1 VTDHSPSESITGDEV
16 EAGPTD
22 IERFGYTQELKRSL
36 STADLVIYGL
46 IFMVPIAPFAIFGS
60 VFSLSG
66 GMVALAYCIGLVAM
80 LFTANSYAQMARAFP
95 IAGSVYSYA
104 GRGIARPVGFLSG
117 WAMPLDYIFVPALLY
132 LASSLAMNATIP
144 AVPAWAWLVGF
155 VVLNTVINYLGITLT
170 ARINRVMIVLE
181 LIVLAIFL
189 VIGLNAVAHG
199 KGRGF
204 SFSAFFDSGSFSLT
218 MVLSAVSV
226 AALSFLG
233 FDAISTLAEEH
244 KGTAHQLGRS
254 MLLALMLVG
263 VLFVVQTWV
272 ASMLVE
278 DPEKLVAEGDSAG
291 VAFYDAAGFAGG
303 HWLYVL
309 TAVATAIAWGFAD
322 AMVAQAATS
331 RLLFAM
337 ARDRQLPSFLRRIDP
352 KHDVPVAATL
362 LVAVVSLAFGI
373 YLTLLPDGL
382 TVISSLVNFGALTAF
397 AILNVAVIWYYIGKQ
412 HSRRWFVHLVCP
424 VLGLV
429 VLVFVLINARS
440 SAQIVGLAWLAI
452 GVVLGVVLRRR
463 GIDTT
468 ISASD

>member
-1 VTDHSPSESITGDEV
+1 
-16 EAGPTD
+16 
-22 IERFGYTQELKRSL
+22 
-36 STADLVIYGL
+36 
-46 IFMVPIAPFAIFGS
+46 
-60 VFSLSG
+60 
-66 GMVALAYCIGLVAM
+66 
-80 LFTANSYAQMARAFP
+80 
-95 IAGSVYSYA
+95 
-104 GRGIARPVGFLSG
+104 
-117 WAMPLDYIFVPALLY
+117 
-132 LASSLAMNATIP
+132 
-144 AVPAWAWLVGF
+144 
-155 VVLNTVINYLGITLT
+155 
-170 ARINRVMIVLE
+170 
-181 LIVLAIFL
+181 
-189 VIGLNAVAHG
+189 
-199 KGRGF
+199 
-204 SFSAFFDSGSFSLT
+204 
-218 MVLSAVSV
+218 
-226 AALSFLG
+226 
-233 FDAISTLAEEH
+233 
-244 KGTAHQLGRS
+244 
-254 MLLALMLVG
+254 
-263 VLFVVQTWV
+263 
-272 ASMLVE
+272 
-278 DPEKLVAEGDSAG
+278 
-291 VAFYDAAGFAGG
+291 
-303 HWLYVL
+303 VL

-429 VLVFVLINARS
+429 VLVFVLVNARS

-468 ISASD
+468 IAASE